1 MQIKK
6 ILAVI
11 GGGAAGFFAAITAAE
26 NNPDLK
32 VIILE
37 QGNEVLGKVKISGGG
52 RCNVTHACFDVKE
65 LVKFYPRGH
74 KELLGPFYRF
84 NTEHTIQ
91 WFEYRGVELK
101 TEADGRMFPVS
112 DSSQSIMDCL
122 IETATAYDIKI
133 IKQAKVMRL
142 DAADSFQ
149 IYFNDR
155 ALNADYLLIASGSSN
170 TIWQQLKK
178 LGHEI
183 IEPVPSLF
191 TFNIRHELIKGLEGI
206 SFQQVSL
213 SMKEAK
219 IETQGALLITHTG
232 LSGPAILKLS
242 AFAARLL
249 NEKKYQFELMINWI
263 DSSTD
268 EAMLRL
274 KSEKDIQAKR
284 QASNFSP
291 FELPQRF
298 WLKVLEVNG
307 IPANKLVA
315 DLSRNELQNIA
326 NALTKCVLKVHSK
339 NTNKEEFV
347 TAGGIS
353 LKEVDFKTMESKL
366 IPNLFFAGEVLDI
379 DAVTGGFNFQ
389 AAWTTG
395 FIAGSSLAEKA

>member
-142 DAADSFQ
+142 DVADSFQ

-213 SMKEAK
+213 SLKEAK